1 MAKKKDMFEDF
12 LEKNF
17 SEESRVKIAKP
28 APEEKRLSFEERRA
42 LEAERQR
49 QESAGAGEGSA
60 EQAAS
65 PSGGQVPSPGA
76 AEQEAPAA
84 PRRSGRPKSDRG
96 PVMNMNFLL
105 EIEVK
110 QKLDR
115 LKLDLCRSSV
125 SDLMKE
131 AIHDLFIKY
140 GVK

>member
-1 MAKKKDMFEDF
+1 MTKKKDMFEDF

-65 PSGGQVPSPGA
+65 PSGGQVSSPGA
-76 AEQEAPAA
+76 AEQGAA
-84 PRRSGRPKSDRG
+84 VPRRSGRPKSDRG